1 MARKRTPP
9 PTRTDPGHSP
19 LTPAQQSF
27 IDAYL
32 VSPNAVQAYR
42 AAYPGTPYRSAATLA
57 GRLLKKVEVR
67 AEISAARRAQ
77 SRRTRISADKALRE
91 LARVAFSDVFDFF
104 DAEGHLRP
112 VWQIPIETRRAIVG
126 VKVTRERTTRRV
138 TRNGKTKTTVTV
150 HESVIEYKFASK
162 LDALGKLAHYLG
174 LNASIPPLEALLAAL
189 PPVLGDQIREALATN
204 IPNPDR

>member
-1 MARKRTPP
+1 MVDLNG
-9 PTRTDPGHSP
+9 TR
-19 LTPAQQSF
+19 
-27 IDAYL
+27 
-32 VSPNAVQAYR
+32 AYR
-42 AAYPGTPYRSAATLA
+42 VAFPDCSYAAARMAAS
-57 GRLLKKVEVR
+57 RLVAQDNIA

-91 LARVAFSDVFDFF
+91 LARVAFSDVFDLV

-126 VKVTRERTTRRV
+126 VKVTRKRTTRRV

-189 PPVLGDQIREALATN
+189 PPVLADQIRDALVAN
-204 IPNPDR
+204 